1 MTQQEYRSPSQR
13 LSKGRS
19 MSLPKIFARNLRS
32 LQNNAPPGKNIDVN
46 CLNVNSCSL
55 SASPSSQ
62 INMACNGNK
71 QDLPIPFPC
80 MQNATIAGQ
89 APNSTSSN
97 QCLIITDQRAVVL
110 QMRQLQKKV
119 RISVNP
125 GRRYIQSCYKV
136 PLSVSQM
143 SIVLQVAHL
152 YPMRRYAPHLMRSQV
167 ALLRTR
173 SYLPLTCPQTRHP
186 STLLAP
192 QVI

>member
-71 QDLPIPFPC
+71 QDLPIPFPLHAEC
-80 MQNATIAGQ
+80 NDSWSSSKLNKFKSMFNHNRSKSSGTTDA
-89 APNSTSSN
+89 STSE
-97 QCLIITDQRAVVL
+97 
-110 QMRQLQKKV
+110 KV